1 MAENES
7 LDLGGP
13 YAKRWDPVCEKVRK
27 GESPEQVAAE
37 LEKALYRGLAKTLKQ
52 IRDRGVTLQEL
63 LSSRDSPQRLRQLLG
78 KCLGHDY
85 VRLLIDAAAVSGPNE
100 RDCLGTWINA
110 IVDTVEDQICHRSVE
125 IDNQR
130 TFDDVRDFVVDVRR
144 KLAPTVD
151 RLATGLGEDPSRIPR
166 RPPKRRQSSV
176 SPTAEL
182 LSLSLL
188 GGVS

>member
-27 GESPEQVAAE
+27 GESPEQVAAGFE
-37 LEKALYRGLAKTLKQ
+37 QALYRGLAKTLKQ

-63 LSSRDSPQRLRQLLG
+63 LSSRDAPRRMRQLLG
-78 KCLGHDY
+78 KCLGHQY
-85 VRLLIDAAAVSGPNE
+85 VRLFIDAAAVSGPNE
-100 RDCLGTWINA
+100 RDCLVTWINA
-110 IVDTVEDQICHRSVE
+110 ILDTVEDQICHRAVE

-130 TFDDVRDFVVDVRR
+130 TFDDVRDFVGNVRR
-144 KLAPTVD
+144 KLARTVD

-166 RPPKRRQSSV
+166 PPKGRQSSV

-182 LSLSLL
+182 LSISLL
-188 GGVS
+188 GG